1 MNKLISK
8 IVNMSVKEKIVM
20 SLWIL
25 VAIFL
30 IAEVAVLVAFQ
41 SALTDDNKLSGVVYG
56 WPKKQGYD
64 YKNIYKVIKHTSP
77 EDLKAGFKFTGKHG
91 NEVMLTLVVD
101 PKTKENVLSVASI
114 TNPKSYNLGK
124 WIAPVVNNSA
134 KVANDVI
141 SSISFIFGTLLLG
154 TVGTTVIIAYHNKH
168 DRFFW
173 QKAKGGAA

>member
-41 SALTDDNKLSGVVYG
+41 SSLNNKLSGVDYG
-56 WPKKQGYD
+56 WFKSIKGKKPLFEAIRHVNPD
-64 YKNIYKVIKHTSP
+64 
-77 EDLKAGFKFTGKHG
+77 DLKAGFKFQDNTFYLLLSDKNQNILMAEDGHVSFILG
-91 NEVMLTLVVD
+91 TWTD
-101 PKTKENVLSVASI
+101 PI
-114 TNPKSYNLGK
+114 
-124 WIAPVVNNSA
+124 VNNSA

-154 TVGTTVIIAYHNKH
+154 TVGTTVIVAYHNKH

>member
-56 WPKKQGYD
+56 WPKKNLAILPKHMYFA
-64 YKNIYKVIKHTSP
+64 IKHTSP
-77 EDLKAGFKFTGKHG
+77 EDLKAGFKFTGEKG
-91 NEVMLTLVVD
+91 KSVMLYLVEENN
-101 PKTKENVLSVASI
+101 ENVLKLGDI
-114 TNPKSYNLGK
+114 FNPTHSYTLGK
-124 WIAPVVNNSA
+124 WIDPVVNNNA

-141 SSISFIFGTLLLG
+141 SSISFIFGALLLG